1 MAGFAAFQ
9 NKRLCDVVF
18 PGTHDAGIYGAALG
32 GTARTQNLTL
42 GQQAAA
48 GVRYFDLR
56 IATIKTANG
65 LEQRAFHAPALKQKT
80 SSAGSYQAPSLS
92 KKVQIGTFTGHGGDR
107 LSEMLDQARAF
118 VMANTDE
125 FLILR
130 FSKCG
135 NMEEVVNQC
144 LLKLGNERFAQNVN
158 LNVALISSLQGK
170 VVVIID
176 QGDFDKLPTLLKATT
191 PGLLPVKAMF
201 NSDGA
206 HASYDPHKWGMQ
218 YFGKYSNTRSSAK
231 NARKQAEI
239 LSQGPVSSPEM
250 LGMMYWTLT
259 TKIGEKLL
267 KTFESIEVRDRKM
280 WTSGQQ
286 ALVGAWRAGVKDHII
301 ARAGHQH
308 RQWLAKGYPPT
319 AMGRSAKS
327 FMPNIIMMDFA
338 DANRCA
344 TIWNLN
350 LTTADM
356 MTRMGDDLI
365 NVGAIM

>member
-1 MAGFAAFQ
+1 
-9 NKRLCDVVF
+9 LCDVVF
-18 PGTHDAGIYGAALG
+18 PGTHDAGIYGTALG
-32 GTARTQNLTL
+32 GTARTQSLTL
-42 GQQAAA
+42 GEQAEA

-80 SSAGSYQAPSLS
+80 SAAGGYQAPSLS
-92 KKVQIGTFTGHGGDR
+92 KKVKIGLFTGYGGDR
-107 LSEMLDQARAF
+107 LSQMLDQARAF
-118 VMANTDE
+118 VLVNPGE

-158 LNVALISSLQGK
+158 LNVALVGSLQGK
-170 VVVIID
+170 VIVIID
-176 QGDFDKLPTLLKATT
+176 QEDFDKLPTALKVSA

-201 NSDGA
+201 NSEGG
-206 HASYDPHKWGMQ
+206 HASYDPNKWGLQ

-239 LSQGPVSSPEM
+239 LAQGPVSSPEM

-259 TKIGEKLL
+259 TKVGEKLM
-267 KTFESIEVRDRKM
+267 KTFESIQARDRKM
-280 WTSGQQ
+280 WNSGQQ
-286 ALVGAWRAGVKDHII
+286 ALTSVWRAGVKDHII

-308 RQWLAKGYPPT
+308 RQWLSVGYPPT

-327 FMPNIIMMDFA
+327 FMPNIVMMDFA

-344 TIWNLN
+344 TVWNLN
-350 LTTADM
+350 LSTADM
-356 MTRMGDDLI
+356 MARMGNDLT
-365 NVGAIM
+365 NVGNIL